1 MKQIE
6 TEFESNANSTG
17 LQKFRCLKHEVSP
30 QGKNVYLHVRTHAQ
44 GHQLGKIFGYE
55 VFIPTITKAGTIQKF
70 PNGITRTVEED
81 MENYPG
87 ASMFG
92 RTAYFCSSLASAEK
106 RFADMMGQVIE
117 VEESVEEEKEIV
129 AKAPQPLKGK
139 KPDLLVPV
147 GEFTINDFA
156 EHNKISYPTARNGLQ
171 FFLQDGEISLA
182 KEQRVGNAKRAT
194 KFFKKTSWQK
204 PLSVIYL

>member
-1 MKQIE
+1 MKQVE
-6 TEFESNANSTG
+6 VEFESNANSTG
-17 LQKFRCLKHEVSP
+17 LQQFRCLKHGVNP
-30 QGKNVYLHVRTHAQ
+30 QGKNVYLYVRTHAQ

-55 VFIPTITKAGTIQKF
+55 VFIPTITRAGTVQKF

-92 RTAYFCSSLASAEK
+92 RTAYFCSSMASAEK
-106 RFADMMGQVIE
+106 RFAEMMGQVVE
-117 VEESVEEEKEIV
+117 VEEPAEEEKETV
-129 AKAPQPLKGK
+129 AEAPEPPKGK
-139 KPDLLVPV
+139 KPDLLIPV
-147 GEFTINDFA
+147 GEFTINDLA

-171 FFLQDGEISLA
+171 FFLQDGEVSLA

-194 KFFKKTSWQK
+194 KFFKKTT
-204 PLSVIYL
+204 